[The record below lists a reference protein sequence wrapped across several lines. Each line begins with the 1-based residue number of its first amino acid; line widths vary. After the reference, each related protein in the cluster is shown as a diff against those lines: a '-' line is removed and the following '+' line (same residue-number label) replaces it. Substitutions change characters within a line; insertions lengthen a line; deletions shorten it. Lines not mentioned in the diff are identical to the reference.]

1 MNVPKSAVALGLL
14 AASSSAS
21 GQHGSL
27 NFNFPNGSVYTG
39 AQPVQVELWV
49 HVTSHPAYYAFASWM
64 GDVLGDD
71 PTANWS
77 NLATPLPP
85 TLPVSLGTPG
95 NGSVLN
101 ISVGQLHFP
110 LAGIFAKT
118 DNPIMIWS
126 GEWSSTDLTPRFVE
140 LQTKTVK
147 ANAYLNIIN
156 GNYLLLSEALG
167 EIRVVPAPPA
177 AMMLLVGPILMRRR
191 SAARANRAHV
201 IEAHP
206 RDLPVLR
213 PHRARA
219 G

>member
-1 MNVPKSAVALGLL
+1 MSVPKSVVASGLL
-14 AASSSAS
+14 AACGSAA
-21 GQHGSL
+21 GQDGTL

-49 HVTSHPAYYAFASWM
+49 HVTSHPTYYAFAGWL

-71 PTANWS
+71 PTATWS

-110 LAGIFAKT
+110 PAGIFAKT

-140 LQTKTVK
+140 LRTKTVK
-147 ANAYLNIIN
+147 AEAYVTVNN
-156 GNYLLLSEALG
+156 GYKLLLSEALG
-167 EIRVVPAPPA
+167 DIRVVPTPQVWVWLLAPCIA
-177 AMMLLVGPILMRRR
+177 ATVRRR
-191 SAARANRAHV
+191 SRVGRTPA
-201 IEAHP
+201 
-206 RDLPVLR
+206 
-213 PHRARA
+213 
-219 G
+219 